1 MSWPL
6 VCPQH
11 KPGFQLEQA
20 LSRRRKCTTG
30 LSELDVQLDGRRFSS
45 LPVAWHPAGAC
56 AAPRGRLLGGWEVGR
71 SERQAGEN
79 LLDERDSSE
88 RIPLE
93 SGRARMQR
101 EAYSVFLFLG
111 GKKQSFVFIIQSA
124 ESKAI
129 SIRPLSGR
137 IADNRVWGSIPR
149 RGTLKSYQDPA

>member
-6 VCPQH
+6 VRPQH

-111 GKKQSFVFIIQSA
+111 GKKTIFCLHNS
-124 ESKAI
+124 EC
-129 SIRPLSGR
+129 
-137 IADNRVWGSIPR
+137 
-149 RGTLKSYQDPA
+149 

>member
-30 LSELDVQLDGRRFSS
+30 LSELDVQLDRRGFSS

-111 GKKQSFVFIIQSA
+111 GKKNNL
-124 ESKAI
+124 
-129 SIRPLSGR
+129 LS
-137 IADNRVWGSIPR
+137 S
-149 RGTLKSYQDPA
+149 